1 MTRVGSKL
9 PGQQQQADLDRGDH
23 DHINSASGLTHCVT
37 GRGSLEQRQ
46 LAVDPLLCCFY
57 LQELFYL
64 EEQPKAGE
72 GEGRRLDVENGEIE
86 ISNFQTKLFGIL
98 WKLKVTFF
106 FDHNLCCLSFDK
118 ESRLN
123 IVVA

>member
-72 GEGRRLDVENGEIE
+72 GEGRRLDVENGRDRDIKLPNKVVWDSMEIK
-86 ISNFQTKLFGIL
+86 SYLFL
-98 WKLKVTFF
+98 
-106 FDHNLCCLSFDK
+106 
-118 ESRLN
+118 
-123 IVVA
+123 